1 MTAVEAAAPQHPRH
15 ERSALQE
22 FTATSGAI
30 AWRGMLRMKRIP
42 SIAVPMVVMPVFF
55 LVAFSGSF
63 AAVVQI
69 DGYGTDEAVNWMAAW
84 ALLQGGAFS
93 GMGAAGAA
101 ATDLENGFFDR
112 IRLAPAPTAAVI
124 SGLLIYSVG
133 RSLFPAVAVLA
144 VAFGLLGADMP
155 GGLLGFVMVFVS
167 VAVVSI
173 IMSLM
178 AMSVAFTLKT
188 IKAMGFAQIL
198 IFCLM
203 FLSVGQAPL
212 VAIEGWLHDVAAI
225 NPITRVIR
233 MCRQGF
239 LGDVTWSVTW
249 PGLVASA
256 GMIGFFGLIAIWR
269 FRRITD

>member
-1 MTAVEAAAPQHPRH
+1 MTATVPGQADAEH
-15 ERSALQE
+15 RSPPSE
-22 FTATSGAI
+22 FVATTGII
-30 AWRGMLRMKRIP
+30 AWRGLLRMRRIP
-42 SIAVPMVVMPVFF
+42 SIAVPSIVMPVFF

-63 AAVVQI
+63 ASVVQI
-69 DGYGTDEAVNWMAAW
+69 EGYGTDEAVNWMAAW

-112 IRLAPAPTAAVI
+112 IRLAPAPTVAVI
-124 SGLLIYSVG
+124 TGLLAYSVT
-133 RSLFPAVAVLA
+133 RSMIPATVVLA

-155 GGLLGFVMVFVS
+155 GGFLGVVMVYLS
-167 VAVVSI
+167 VAAISV

-178 AMSVAFTLKT
+178 ALAVAFTLKSL
-188 IKAMGFAQIL
+188 KSLGFAQIL
-198 IFCLM
+198 IFAMM

-225 NPITRVIR
+225 NPITHIIR

-239 LGDVTWSVTW
+239 LGPVTWDITW
-249 PGLVASA
+249 PGLVAA
-256 GMIGFFGLIAIWR
+256 GALIGFFGLMALWR
-269 FRRITD
+269 FRHITD